1 MFFHKY
7 NKSQI
12 LQNIL
17 IELLLKLVRYTTT
30 NSPHKILN
38 FGKDNDIMYAVPQV
52 L

>member
-17 IELLLKLVRYTTT
+17 IELLLKLFRYTPT
-30 NSPHKILN
+30 NSLHKVLN
-38 FGKDNDIMYAVPQV
+38 IGKDNDIMYAVHQV